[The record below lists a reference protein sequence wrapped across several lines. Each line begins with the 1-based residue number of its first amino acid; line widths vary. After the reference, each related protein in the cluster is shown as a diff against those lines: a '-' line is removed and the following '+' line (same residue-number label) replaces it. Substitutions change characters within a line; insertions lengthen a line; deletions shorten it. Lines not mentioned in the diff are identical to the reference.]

1 MRIIAGLGCRLLL
14 AGCGGSAS
22 SNPPEQPEAPQ
33 DCRLSEDQQ
42 AMLAAVNAARSQ
54 PRSCGSRN
62 LAPAPAL
69 RWSCRLALA
78 AERHAQDMAN
88 HDLLSH
94 TSTDG
99 LQVGERVTA
108 TGYRWQAVGE
118 NIAAGQRSVA
128 EVMQDWLQSAGHC
141 ANIMNPLHAELGAA
155 AAVSGTDA
163 RIYWAQVFA
172 RPREP

>member
-1 MRIIAGLGCRLLL
+1 MTCFPTPARTDCR
-14 AGCGGSAS
+14 SAS
-22 SNPPEQPEAPQ
+22 GS
-33 DCRLSEDQQ
+33 
-42 AMLAAVNAARSQ
+42 
-54 PRSCGSRN
+54 PR
-62 LAPAPAL
+62 PA
-69 RWSCRLALA
+69 
-78 AERHAQDMAN
+78 
-88 HDLLSH
+88 
-94 TSTDG
+94 
-99 LQVGERVTA
+99 TA
-108 TGYRWQAVGE
+108 GRPWGE